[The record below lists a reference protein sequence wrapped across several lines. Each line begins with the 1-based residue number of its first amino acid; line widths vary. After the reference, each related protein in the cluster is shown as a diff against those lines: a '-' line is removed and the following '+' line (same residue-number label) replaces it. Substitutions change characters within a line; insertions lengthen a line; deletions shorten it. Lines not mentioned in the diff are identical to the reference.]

1 MPDES
6 LLMPFK
12 AVRNARTS
20 AVQWT
25 RVGRRGFNG
34 RRRNRICCIGF
45 ERFSHGPGA
54 TLLSSTLVSSA
65 ENFGQCLGGYAV
77 PAQLQPPSHG
87 SADTQDDPRD
97 RLITAE
103 LDRLTGK
110 RDGQI
115 QLQGNVLIRE
125 GQRLLQAQ
133 SALLDQEGS
142 EIRFPQGLL
151 VTQSNLVVA
160 GEQAKIGLQKET

>member
-1 MPDES
+1 MLALVLFSGHALADEG
-6 LLMPFK
+6 LMVD
-12 AVRNARTS
+12 AEIEYAASASSDSAMDLAR
-20 AVQWT
+20 
-25 RVGRRGFNG
+25 
-34 RRRNRICCIGF
+34 
-45 ERFSHGPGA
+45 RFYRQ
-54 TLLSSTLVSSA
+54 TLVSSA

-87 SADTQDDPRD
+87 SADTQDDPHD

-133 SALLDQEGS
+133 SALLDQVGS

-160 GEQAKIGLQKET
+160 GEQAKIGLL